1 VTGQSRNSIGPF
13 GPLADHPT
21 TQVGPSEIL
30 EATYDRP
37 SIEGL
42 HKYSWLPKAQDK
54 YHDHNSLGDESK
66 GSCVAEFVGL
76 LRPNLLLTRT
86 CTHHRRGKLSS
97 HLMFLNVIKI
107 FNELL
112 KNVNIKLSHT
122 IPSIEELKRCTYC
135 KWHDSF
141 LHNTNDSNV
150 FRWQIEREICIIIFY
165 NRFCGCC
172 PSQTTWTN

>member
-66 GSCVAEFVGL
+66 GSCVAEFVW
-76 LRPNLLLTRT
+76 PAKAKSSA
-86 CTHHRRGKLSS
+86 HS
-97 HLMFLNVIKI
+97 HLHSSQKGKVKFTFNVSKCD
-107 FNELL
+107 
-112 KNVNIKLSHT
+112 KNI
-122 IPSIEELKRCTYC
+122 
-135 KWHDSF
+135 
-141 LHNTNDSNV
+141 
-150 FRWQIEREICIIIFY
+150 
-165 NRFCGCC
+165 
-172 PSQTTWTN
+172 